1 MCIRDR
7 DQHLQKVAT
16 VDNIANGRKIKSLQ
30 FGNEKIYFVTLDE
43 PDQVTV
49 IDVSDVSQPVES
61 KKLRLPNHIMPMV
74 PFGDGQM
81 ANLQIVQGENSGL
94 SLSLYDMLSPSRI
107 LEMSSALVVEGDVYS
122 ESIDNPQAL
131 LTIPEKGLI
140 GFSYIKYDGTKGESG
155 CYYALYQLS
164 EEGVVKK
171 VEYQYPSKVYNQRG
185 FVKDNIL
192 YVTSSASLMAFN
204 IDNGKMLWEMKY

>member
-1 MCIRDR
+1 
-7 DQHLQKVAT
+7 
-16 VDNIANGRKIKSLQ
+16 
-30 FGNEKIYFVTLDE
+30 
-43 PDQVTV
+43 
-49 IDVSDVSQPVES
+49 
-61 KKLRLPNHIMPMV
+61 
-74 PFGDGQM
+74 
-81 ANLQIVQGENSGL
+81 
-94 SLSLYDMLSPSRI
+94 
-107 LEMSSALVVEGDVYS
+107 MSSALVVEGDVYS

-140 GFSYIKYDGTKGESG
+140 GFSYIKYDDAKGESG

-171 VEYQYPSKVYNQRG
+171 VEYRYPGKVYNQRG
-185 FVKDNIL
+185 FVKDNVL